1 MTRSISLMRV
11 KSIIDENFY
20 KAGKLWSSEDFL
32 VSAVELAEVLQISDR
47 HVRRLDFPKQGN
59 KYFFW
64 GGLKFYIDYF
74 KKKIKEG
81 SEAKEQYLKAKA
93 AQEEIKCKKL
103 QGLVVDVEDVKSQAM
118 QAMQILKE
126 ALFALP
132 SVLSPKLEKKEK
144 EEIYTILN
152 DAVKKITNTIAD
164 KIQEQ
169 INANESNISANT
181 PTRGNDEDI

>member
-1 MTRSISLMRV
+1 MGDKLVTVKQLSTFLGIS
-11 KSIIDENFY
+11 E
-20 KAGKLWSSEDFL
+20 
-32 VSAVELAEVLQISDR
+32 
-47 HVRRLDFPKQGN
+47 RRLQQLVLRGLPKKGDQ
-59 KYFFW
+59 YLFFA
-64 GGLKFYIDYF
+64 GIKFYIDF
-74 KKKIKEG
+74 LQNKTIEKN
-81 SEAKEQYLKAKA
+81 EAKERLLVSKA

-169 INANESNISANT
+169 INVNESNISANT
-181 PTRGNDEDI
+181 PTCGKDEDI

>member
-1 MTRSISLMRV
+1 M
-11 KSIIDENFY
+11 KAYNHYDFY
-20 KAGKLWSSEDFL
+20 VTAKI
-32 VSAVELAEVLQISDR
+32 LAEHCEITER
-47 HVRRLDFPKQGN
+47 HLYRLVESGLPKRNNKFPLIKS
-59 KYFFW
+59 
-64 GGLKFYIDYF
+64 LLFYIKYLKSKEKDGAES
-74 KKKIKEG
+74 KKKFI
-81 SEAKEQYLKAKA
+81 AAKA

-181 PTRGNDEDI
+181 PTRGKDEDI